1 LVHSARPRRTAAEK
15 HIQFT
20 RLVALAAGEAE
31 RDTARAM
38 SEENVEIVRNA
49 VERFQATG
57 EMSPETAVEDVAW
70 HDPPDFP
77 DAQVHIGIDGVV
89 NALGVWADAW
99 DDWQIEI
106 DEFVDAGERVLVRGK
121 QRGRGKGTGVLVEQP
136 LCLVYLMRDGKAVE
150 VRAFFDEGQAL
161 EAAGLSE

>member
-1 LVHSARPRRTAAEK
+1 
-15 HIQFT
+15 
-20 RLVALAAGEAE
+20 
-31 RDTARAM
+31 M
-38 SEENVEIVRNA
+38 SEEIVQIVRNA

-57 EMSPETAVEDVAW
+57 EMSPGMTVEDVAW

-121 QRGRGKGTGVLVEQP
+121 QRGRGKETGVLVEQP

-161 EAAGLSE
+161 EAAGLSK

>member
-1 LVHSARPRRTAAEK
+1 
-15 HIQFT
+15 
-20 RLVALAAGEAE
+20 
-31 RDTARAM
+31 M
-38 SEENVEIVRNA
+38 SEENVQIVRNA

-57 EMSPETAVEDVAW
+57 EMSPGMTVEDVAW

-121 QRGRGKGTGVLVEQP
+121 QRGRGKETGVLVEQP

-161 EAAGLSE
+161 EAAGLSK

>member
-1 LVHSARPRRTAAEK
+1 
-15 HIQFT
+15 
-20 RLVALAAGEAE
+20 
-31 RDTARAM
+31 M

-49 VERFQATG
+49 VERFQTTG
-57 EMSPETAVEDVAW
+57 EMSPEMTVEDVAW

-77 DAQVHIGIDGVV
+77 DAKVHIGVDGVV
-89 NALGVWADAW
+89 EALGVWADAW
-99 DDWQIEI
+99 DDWQVELN
-106 DEFVDAGERVLVRGK
+106 DYVDAGERVLVRGK
-121 QRGRGKGTGVLVEQP
+121 QTGRGKGTGVLVEQP

>member
-1 LVHSARPRRTAAEK
+1 L
-15 HIQFT
+15 
-20 RLVALAAGEAE
+20 
-31 RDTARAM
+31 
-38 SEENVEIVRNA
+38 SEENVQIVRNA

-57 EMSPETAVEDVAW
+57 EMSPGMTVEDVAW

-121 QRGRGKGTGVLVEQP
+121 QRGRGKETGVLVEQP

-161 EAAGLSE
+161 EAAGLSK

>member
-1 LVHSARPRRTAAEK
+1 
-15 HIQFT
+15 
-20 RLVALAAGEAE
+20 
-31 RDTARAM
+31 M
-38 SEENVEIVRNA
+38 SEENVQIVRNA

-57 EMSPETAVEDVAW
+57 EMSPEMTVEDVAW

-121 QRGRGKGTGVLVEQP
+121 QRGRGKETGVLVEQP

-161 EAAGLSE
+161 EAAGLSK